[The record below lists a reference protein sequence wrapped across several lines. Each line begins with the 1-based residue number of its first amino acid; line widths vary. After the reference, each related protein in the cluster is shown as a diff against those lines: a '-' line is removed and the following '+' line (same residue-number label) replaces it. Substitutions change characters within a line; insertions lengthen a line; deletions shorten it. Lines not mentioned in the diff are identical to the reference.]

1 MYFWIFDYYLLN
13 IRGKFET
20 TELIIADFDG
30 VLYHVSNPGGDKS
43 KLLVSV
49 QLKFYEELQKYGA
62 DEVWSV
68 LFTCLKLSNLLFK
81 LLNF

>member
-1 MYFWIFDYYLLN
+1 MSETCLVSRKKVNFKRLQ
-13 IRGKFET
+13 RGKFET

-30 VLYHVSNPGGDKS
+30 VLYHVSNPGGDRS

-62 DEVWSV
+62 DEVGCPV
-68 LFTCLKLSNLLFK
+68 
-81 LLNF
+81 

>member
-1 MYFWIFDYYLLN
+1 LYRKYLFVLLCFGS
-13 IRGKFET
+13 GKFET

-62 DEVWSV
+62 DEVGLTNCEWV
-68 LFTCLKLSNLLFK
+68 PRVTLS
-81 LLNF
+81 